1 MNYYANEI
9 YQSERS
15 SEVYDGNA
23 TTWTGKIAIPYP
35 SDYGYAVD
43 LNPRADTSNQS
54 SSISSNKVLPT
65 VGVDSKYAVFPTLY
79 LNSEL
84 SIKSGT
90 GSSSD
95 PYQLNV

>member
-1 MNYYANEI
+1 MFT
-9 YQSERS
+9 S
-15 SEVYDGNA
+15 D
-23 TTWTGKIAIPYP
+23 TWL
-35 SDYGYAVD
+35 